1 MGARW
6 RTARL
11 LLLIS
16 GATLLAILVSQND
29 PEAILHSIRQLGWR
43 ILIVIA
49 FPFTIV
55 NVLDTLGWRF
65 AFRRDLVP
73 FGALF
78 SARLAGE
85 AFNLTTPT
93 ASVGGEAVKAWLI
106 RHHVPLDEALAVG
119 GFVAV
124 QVGGVLGFG
133 GRALGRFAFLER
145 LAGGLGRLD
154 DSLAVFY

>member
-1 MGARW
+1 MDSARW

-11 LLLIS
+11 RRLVW
-16 GATLLAILVSQND
+16 GAALLAILVWRKD

-65 AFRRDLVP
+65 AFRSDRVP

-93 ASVGGEAVKAWLI
+93 ASVGGAAVKAWLI
-106 RHHVPLDEALAVG
+106 RHHAPLEGALPSLIA
-119 GFVAV
+119 AKTTTTI
-124 QVGGVLGFG
+124 
-133 GRALGRFAFLER
+133 AR
-145 LAGGLGRLD
+145 LP
-154 DSLAVFY
+154 

>member
-1 MGARW
+1 MDSARW

-11 LLLIS
+11 LLLVC
-16 GATLLAILVSQND
+16 GAGLLTILVWRND

-65 AFRRDLVP
+65 AFRSDRVP

-93 ASVGGEAVKAWLI
+93 ASVGGEADKAWLN
-106 RHHVPLDEALAVG
+106 RHHLPTAQSRPSRIIAKTTITLAHRLLLIAVLLCAWAL
-119 GFVAV
+119 
-124 QVGGVLGFG
+124 LTH
-133 GRALGRFAFLER
+133 
-145 LAGGLGRLD
+145 
-154 DSLAVFY
+154 DS

>member
-1 MGARW
+1 MDSARW
-6 RTARL
+6 RTARVL
-11 LLLIS
+11 LLVC
-16 GATLLAILVSQND
+16 GAALLTILVWRND

-65 AFRRDLVP
+65 AFRSDRVP

-85 AFNLTTPT
+85 ASNLPPPT
-93 ASVGGEAVKAWLI
+93 APVGGEAVRAWLI
-106 RHHVPLDEALAVG
+106 GHPAPLGEPM
-119 GFVAV
+119 
-124 QVGGVLGFG
+124 
-133 GRALGRFAFLER
+133 R
-145 LAGGLGRLD
+145 
-154 DSLAVFY
+154 

>member
-1 MGARW
+1 MDSARW
-6 RTARL
+6 RPARL
-11 LLLIS
+11 LLLVC
-16 GATLLAILVSQND
+16 AAALLTILVWRND

-65 AFRRDLVP
+65 AFRSDRVP

-93 ASVGGEAVKAWLI
+93 ASVGGEAVKAWLKI
-106 RHHVPLDEALAVG
+106 
-119 GFVAV
+119 
-124 QVGGVLGFG
+124 
-133 GRALGRFAFLER
+133 GRASCRER
-145 LAGGLGRLD
+145 
-154 DSLAVFY
+154 V